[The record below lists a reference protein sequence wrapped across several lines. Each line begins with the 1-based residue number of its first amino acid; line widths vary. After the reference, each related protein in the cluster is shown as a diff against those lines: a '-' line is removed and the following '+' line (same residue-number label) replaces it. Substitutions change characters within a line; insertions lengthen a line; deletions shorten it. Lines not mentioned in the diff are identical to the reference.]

1 VKPEEVE
8 YVKLRIERA
17 RTSLKEAQLL
27 IDSGFVIGGVNR
39 LYYACFYAVNA
50 LLFSEGL
57 SSSRHSGVISLFERH
72 WIKTDRLPVQMGKY
86 YRQLFERRQ
95 EGDYRDTAKFER
107 QEVEE
112 WLAEAQSFVGR
123 IVQWL
128 RDAGIDV

>member
-1 VKPEEVE
+1 MKPEEVE